1 MRLDEDFGRELVIGA
16 IGRPA
21 RWGLAWRHT
30 LAAEFADFDEPG
42 FVKLVMSFSLGPV
55 GDGRTL
61 LSCETRGAGTDPR
74 AARRLVRLWRVASPL
89 LARLLRR
96 QLHGIREE
104 AERQFGGTVPRPS
117 EFRRR

>member
-21 RWGLAWRHT
+21 RRGLAWRHT

-74 AARRLVRLWRVASPL
+74 AARRLLRRWRVASPL

-104 AERQFGGTVPRPS
+104 AEGQFRGTVPRPS